1 MRLRSLV
8 IVGLAVTI
16 LFGGMAFPTNEAAAQ
31 ATCAQTHTV
40 APGQNL
46 FRIGLM
52 YGVRFDTLQAWN
64 NIPNAN
70 LIYVGQVLC
79 VSGPWNGGSN
89 PAPNPVPT
97 SRIVYPG
104 NPFGPTVDPRV
115 FFPQATIGESFQL
128 RGYNFPAGR
137 TATIAIATLGNAY
150 VPYYTATVDATG
162 DFFVQVNLPEE
173 LRGSG
178 TIAVLVTTSGG
189 YFAKNWYY
197 NR

>member
-1 MRLRSLV
+1 MRLRSLL
-8 IVGLAVTI
+8 IVGLTLII
-16 LFGGMAFPTNEAAAQ
+16 LFSGMGFPSNKAAAQ
-31 ATCAQTHTV
+31 STCAQTHTV
-40 APGQNL
+40 AAGQNL
-46 FRIGLM
+46 FRIGLL

-79 VSGPWNGGSN
+79 VSGPWSGGS
-89 PAPNPVPT
+89 PAPSPVPIA
-97 SRIVYPG
+97 RVVYPG

-115 FFPQATIGESFQL
+115 YFPQATIGEGFQL
-128 RGYNFPAGR
+128 LGYNFPAGR
-137 TATIAIATLGNAY
+137 TATISIAALGNAY
-150 VPYYTATVDATG
+150 VPYYTATVDSTG
-162 DFFVQVNLPEE
+162 QFFVQVNLPTE